1 MTFGVAPATLVAVMT
16 HSLRTPNHI
25 GRTEEIII
33 YLLCSVYVGG
43 AALRLATY
51 NVHAM
56 LEKKSSDKFS
66 GLPSP
71 GAAIGICA
79 VVAYAWSCDI
89 DLTKYAFL
97 LPAYAAI
104 LGLLMVSPIP
114 YTHAA
119 KWLLSVRRNR
129 KRELLLAAMLLVV
142 VFFRFG
148 GLAVIV
154 TLYIFAGPIL
164 ALFRFFRRRATEK
177 GQTADADPAGKA
189 G

>member
-1 MTFGVAPATLVAVMT
+1 
-16 HSLRTPNHI
+16 
-25 GRTEEIII
+25 
-33 YLLCSVYVGG
+33 
-43 AALRLATY
+43 
-51 NVHAM
+51 
-56 LEKKSSDKFS
+56 
-66 GLPSP
+66 
-71 GAAIGICA
+71 
-79 VVAYAWSCDI
+79 
-89 DLTKYAFL
+89 
-97 LPAYAAI
+97 
-104 LGLLMVSPIP
+104 MVSPIP